1 MKKHSKIFRIIV
13 SFVIFTM
20 IVFGTNLSA
29 YADMELS
36 ITCHKALCSKKVQLC
51 GPLLYGATIPSSVPY
66 LGGTILNA
74 DNRIDATIYSMTT
87 NDHFFAAYCP
97 SYTNSGL
104 SKHAMALFRFSHVY
118 VAQSY
123 AQLTDDVTSG
133 DTTYRKT
140 GYHLTTYK
148 CTGSKRASVTGS
160 IISQVLADG
169 TFNDGYLSNDELDA
183 IETIIC
189 AKGCNGVKQ
198 EYEHHNWSMGTW
210 TNYDGTYHQR
220 TNTCSDCGYT
230 ETEKSIHR
238 TSSTDWTSISSTQH
252 QRTTTCTVCNYS
264 YTSKAN
270 HSWTYS
276 NYTSVDGTKHSVK
289 RTCSVC
295 GYTDT
300 IQQNHSFT
308 YSDWTYYPPS
318 DMLNLDPDSPDTSV
332 YHARKAE
339 CQNCGYSKYEYDE
352 HNIVRDFE
360 GYRQLEPDNGY
371 GYSPATYHYHREHCT
386 ICTYG
391 KTILSFH
398 KYNKNQNVYTDI
410 SDTQHHVKQT
420 CTDCGWLKEFDEN
433 HTFKTTWEVV
443 SETRHKKTDTC
454 VCGHT
459 NISYGD
465 HHDDDSDCY
474 CDDCGYLM
482 TRFSV
487 TVPATLSLVM
497 DKDGKVYAPTNA
509 AITNNSTAAVKVTG
523 ISLSPKNGWTVVP
536 YSTNMANQKVDSHKI
551 GLKLRDSQSV
561 LGNTMPVTGNWDIS
575 KDGNLPLTYSAVVS
589 ATSQPISGTNVLD
602 VTFVID
608 WRY

>member
-1 MKKHSKIFRIIV
+1 MKKHSKLFRIIV
-13 SFVIFTM
+13 AFMIFAM
-20 IVFGTNLSA
+20 VVFGTNLSA
-29 YADMELS
+29 YADTELS
-36 ITCHKALCSKKVQLC
+36 ITCHKSLCNKKIKFC
-51 GPLLYGATIPSSVPY
+51 GPLLYGTTIPSSVPY
-66 LGGTILNA
+66 LGGTIVNT
-74 DNRIDATIYSMTT
+74 DNTIDSTIYSMTT

-133 DTTYRKT
+133 ETTYRKT

-148 CTGSKRASVTGS
+148 CTGSKRASVTGA
-160 IISQVLADG
+160 IISQQLADG
-169 TFNDGYLSNDELDA
+169 TFNDGYLSNDELDT
-183 IETIIC
+183 IEEIIC
-189 AKGCNGVKQ
+189 ATGCNGVKR
-198 EYEHHNWSMGTW
+198 EYEHHTWSMGTW
-210 TNYDGTYHQR
+210 TKYDGTYHQR

-300 IQQNHSFT
+300 IQQNHSLV
-308 YSDWTYYPPS
+308 YGDWSYLTDQGGY
-318 DMLNLDPDSPDTSV
+318 DSAKHRRSV
-332 YHARKAE
+332 S
-339 CQNCGYSKYEYDE
+339 CSICGYSDYEYGS
-352 HNIVRDFE
+352 HNMVRDFE
-360 GYRQLEPDNGY
+360 GWRDSDNTWHYYTDTCSVCNYRAGHYSQHVYDNNQKT
-371 GYSPATYHYHREHCT
+371 YS
-386 ICTYG
+386 
-391 KTILSFH
+391 
-398 KYNKNQNVYTDI
+398 DI
-410 SDTQHHVKQT
+410 SDTQHRVTQLCKYCEHP
-420 CTDCGWLKEFDEN
+420 KEYEED
-433 HTFKTTWEVV
+433 HTFTTTCEPI
-443 SETRHKKTDTC
+443 SDTRHKFTSAC
-454 VCGHT
+454 VCGHA

-465 HHDDDSDCY
+465 HHDDDDDCY

-497 DKDGKVYAPTNA
+497 DKDGKVYTPTNA
-509 AITNNSTAAVKVTG
+509 VITNNSTAAVKVTG
-523 ISLSPKNGWTVVP
+523 ISLSPKNGWTIVP
-536 YSTNMANQKVDSHKI
+536 YSTKMANEKVDSHKI
-551 GLKLRDSQSV
+551 GLKLRDSQST
-561 LGNTMPVTGNWDIS
+561 LGNTMPITGNWDIS
-575 KDGNLPLTYSAVVS
+575 KDSNLPLTYSAVVS

-608 WRY
+608 WRD

>member
-1 MKKHSKIFRIIV
+1 MKKHSKLFRIIV
-13 SFVIFTM
+13 GFMIFTM
-20 IVFGTNLSA
+20 VVFGTNLSA
-29 YADMELS
+29 YADTELS
-36 ITCHKALCSKKVQLC
+36 ITCPKSLCSNKIKLC
-51 GPLLYGATIPSSVPY
+51 GPLLYGTTIPSSVPY

-133 DTTYRKT
+133 ETTYRKT

-210 TNYDGTYHQR
+210 TKYDGTYHQR
-220 TNTCSDCGYT
+220 TNTCNDCGYT

-264 YTSKAN
+264 NTQKAN

-300 IQQNHSFT
+300 IQQNHSLV
-308 YSDWTYYPPS
+308 YGDWLEYTQA
-318 DMLNLDPDSPDTSV
+318 DQNAIDNNAPDSIK
-332 YHARKAE
+332 YHVRTKS
-339 CQNCGYSKYEYDE
+339 CSSCGYTGYEYQE
-352 HNIVRDFE
+352 HNHVRDFE
-360 GYRQLEPDNGY
+360 GYKPEVTG
-371 GYSPATYHYHREHCT
+371 GFSGTYHYYTVHCT
-386 ICTYG
+386 ICTHGIIYYT
-391 KTILSFH
+391 KH
-398 KYNKNQNVYTDI
+398 KYNANDNVYTDI
-410 SDTQHHVKQT
+410 SETQHHVKQT
-420 CTDCGWLKEFDEN
+420 CTDCGWLNEFDED
-433 HTFKTTWEVV
+433 HTFTTTCEPI
-443 SETRHKKTDTC
+443 SDTRHKFTSVCK
-454 VCGHT
+454 CGHT

-497 DKDGKVYAPTNA
+497 DKDGKVYTPTNA
-509 AITNNSTAAVKVTG
+509 VITNNSTAAVKVTG
-523 ISLSPKNGWTVVP
+523 ISLTPKNGWSVVP
-536 YSTNMANQKVDSHKI
+536 YSTNMANEKVDSRKI

-561 LGNTMPVTGNWDIS
+561 SGNIMPVTGNWNIS
-575 KDGNLPLTYSAVVS
+575 KGSNLPLTYSAVVS
-589 ATSQPISGTNVLD
+589 ATSQPITGQNVLN

-608 WRY
+608 WRD

>member
-1 MKKHSKIFRIIV
+1 MKKHSKLFRIIV
-13 SFVIFTM
+13 GFMIFTM
-20 IVFGTNLSA
+20 VVFGTNLSA

-51 GPLLYGATIPSSVPY
+51 GPLLYGTTIPSSVPY

-133 DTTYRKT
+133 ETTYRKT

-210 TNYDGTYHQR
+210 TKYDGTYHQR
-220 TNTCSDCGYT
+220 TNTCNDCGYT
-230 ETEKSIHR
+230 EAEKSIHI

-264 YTSKAN
+264 NTQKAN

-300 IQQNHSFT
+300 IQQNHSLV
-308 YSDWTYYPPS
+308 YGDWLEYTQAGQNAI
-318 DMLNLDPDSPDTSV
+318 DNNAPDSIK
-332 YHARKAE
+332 YHVRTKS
-339 CQNCGYSKYEYDE
+339 CSSCGYTGYEYQE
-352 HNIVRDFE
+352 HNHVRDFE
-360 GYRQLEPDNGY
+360 GYK
-371 GYSPATYHYHREHCT
+371 PAVTGGFSGTSHYYTVHCT
-386 ICTYG
+386 ICTHGIIYYI
-391 KTILSFH
+391 KH
-398 KYNKNQNVYTDI
+398 KYNANDNVYTDI
-410 SDTQHHVKQT
+410 SETQHHVKQT
-420 CTDCGWLKEFDEN
+420 CTDCGWLNEFDED
-433 HTFKTTWEVV
+433 HTFTTTCEPI
-443 SETRHKKTDTC
+443 SDTRHKFTSVCK
-454 VCGHT
+454 CGHT

-465 HHDDDSDCY
+465 HHDDDNDCY

-497 DKDGKVYAPTNA
+497 DKDGKVYTPTNA
-509 AITNNSTAAVKVTG
+509 VITNNSTAAVKVTG
-523 ISLSPKNGWTVVP
+523 ISLTPKNGWTVVP
-536 YSTNMANQKVDSHKI
+536 YSTNMANQKVNSHKI
-551 GLKLRDSQSV
+551 GLKLRDSKSTS
-561 LGNTMPVTGNWDIS
+561 GNTMPVTGNWEIS
-575 KDGNLPLTYSAVVS
+575 KGSNLPLTYSAVVS
-589 ATSQPISGTNVLD
+589 ATSQPITGSNVLD

-608 WRY
+608 WRD

>member
-1 MKKHSKIFRIIV
+1 MKKHSGLFRIIV

-29 YADMELS
+29 YADTELS
-36 ITCHKALCSKKVQLC
+36 ITCPKSLCSNKIKLC
-51 GPLLYGATIPSSVPY
+51 GPLLYGTTIPSSVPY

-133 DTTYRKT
+133 ETTYRKT

-210 TNYDGTYHQR
+210 TKYDGTYHQR

-230 ETEKSIHR
+230 ETEKSIHI

-252 QRTTTCTVCNYS
+252 KRTVSCSVCGYS
-264 YTSKAN
+264 RTDKQD
-270 HSWTYS
+270 HSFTYS
-276 NYTSVDGTKHSVK
+276 NYISVDGTKHTVK

-300 IQQNHSFT
+300 IEQNHSLVYGDWEYFT
-308 YSDWTYYPPS
+308 TEYEGYDDDYHRRTVSCTKCSYSD
-318 DMLNLDPDSPDTSV
+318 
-332 YHARKAE
+332 
-339 CQNCGYSKYEYDE
+339 YEYE
-352 HNIVRDFE
+352 AHNMVRDFE
-360 GYRQLEPDNGY
+360 GWRPSDSSWHYYTDHCSVCNFGV
-371 GYSPATYHYHREHCT
+371 GHYSKHYYPT
-386 ICTYG
+386 
-391 KTILSFH
+391 
-398 KYNKNQNVYTDI
+398 NQNVYTDI
-410 SDTQHHVKQT
+410 SETQHHVMQT
-420 CTDCGWLKEFDEN
+420 CRNCAYVNEYDED
-433 HTFKTTWEVV
+433 HSFTTNCEPI
-443 SETRHKKTDTC
+443 SETQHKFTESC
-454 VCGHT
+454 ICGHA

-497 DKDGKVYAPTNA
+497 DKDGNVYTPTNA
-509 AITNNSTAAVKVTG
+509 VITNNSTAAVKVTD
-523 ISLSPKNGWTVVP
+523 ITLTAKNGWTVVP
-536 YSTNMANQKVDSHKI
+536 YSTNMANEKVDSHKI
-551 GLKLRDSQSV
+551 GLKLRDSQSE
-561 LGNTMPVTGNWDIS
+561 LGNTMPVTGDWTIA
-575 KDGNLPLTYSAVVS
+575 KDGSLPLTYTAVVS
-589 ATSQPISGTNVLD
+589 ATSQPVTNQNVLD

-608 WRY
+608 WRD

>member
-1 MKKHSKIFRIIV
+1 MKKHSGLFRIIV
-13 SFVIFTM
+13 SFVVFTM

-29 YADMELS
+29 YADTELS
-36 ITCHKALCSKKVQLC
+36 ITCPKALCSKKVQLC

-123 AQLTDDVTSG
+123 AQLTDDATSG
-133 DTTYRKT
+133 ETTYRKT

-169 TFNDGYLSNDELDA
+169 TFNDGYLSNDELDS

-210 TNYDGTYHQR
+210 TKYDGTYHQR
-220 TNTCSDCGYT
+220 TNTCNDCGYT

-276 NYTSVDGTKHSVK
+276 DYTSVDGTKHYVK

-300 IQQNHSFT
+300 IQQNHSLV
-308 YSDWTYYPPS
+308 YGDWSYLTDQGGY
-318 DMLNLDPDSPDTSV
+318 DSAKHRRSV
-332 YHARKAE
+332 S
-339 CQNCGYSKYEYDE
+339 CSICGYSDYEYGS
-352 HNIVRDFE
+352 HNMVRDFE
-360 GYRQLEPDNGY
+360 GWRDSDNTWHYYTDTCSVCNYRAGHYSQHAYDNNQKT
-371 GYSPATYHYHREHCT
+371 YS
-386 ICTYG
+386 
-391 KTILSFH
+391 
-398 KYNKNQNVYTDI
+398 DI
-410 SDTQHHVKQT
+410 SDAQHRVTQLCKYCEHP
-420 CTDCGWLKEFDEN
+420 KEYEED
-433 HTFKTTWEVV
+433 HTFTTTCEPI
-443 SETRHKKTDTC
+443 SDTRHKFTSVCK
-454 VCGHT
+454 CGHT
-459 NISYGD
+459 NTSYGD

-509 AITNNSTAAVKVTG
+509 VITNNSTAAVKVTG

-561 LGNTMPVTGNWDIS
+561 LGNTMPITGNWDIA
-575 KDGNLPLTYSAVVS
+575 KDSNLPLTYSAVVS
-589 ATSQPISGTNVLD
+589 ATSQPLTGRNVLD
-602 VTFVID
+602 ITFVID
-608 WRY
+608 WRD

>member
-1 MKKHSKIFRIIV
+1 MKKHSKLFRIIV

-20 IVFGTNLSA
+20 ILFGTNLSA
-29 YADMELS
+29 YADMGLS

-51 GPLLYGATIPSSVPY
+51 GPLLYGTTIPSSVPY

-133 DTTYRKT
+133 ETTYRKT

-210 TNYDGTYHQR
+210 TKYDGTYHQR
-220 TNTCSDCGYT
+220 TNTCNDCGYT

-238 TSSTDWTSISSTQH
+238 ISSTDWTSISSTQH

-264 YTSKAN
+264 NTQKAN

-300 IQQNHSFT
+300 IQQNHSLV
-308 YSDWTYYPPS
+308 YGDWSYLTDQGGY
-318 DMLNLDPDSPDTSV
+318 DSAKHRRSV
-332 YHARKAE
+332 S
-339 CQNCGYSKYEYDE
+339 CSICGYSDYEYGS
-352 HNIVRDFE
+352 HNMVRDFE
-360 GYRQLEPDNGY
+360 GWRDSDNTWHYYTDTCSVCNYRAGHYSQHAYDNNQKT
-371 GYSPATYHYHREHCT
+371 YS
-386 ICTYG
+386 
-391 KTILSFH
+391 
-398 KYNKNQNVYTDI
+398 DI
-410 SDTQHHVKQT
+410 SDTQHRVTQLCKYCEHP
-420 CTDCGWLKEFDEN
+420 KEYEED
-433 HTFKTTWEVV
+433 HTFTTTCEPI
-443 SETRHKKTDTC
+443 SDTRHKFTSVCK
-454 VCGHT
+454 CGHT
-459 NISYGD
+459 NTSYGD

-497 DKDGKVYAPTNA
+497 DKDGKVYTPTNA
-509 AITNNSTAAVKVTG
+509 VITNNSTAAVKVTG
-523 ISLSPKNGWTVVP
+523 ISLSPKNGWTIVP
-536 YSTNMANQKVDSHKI
+536 YSTNMANEKVDSYKI
-551 GLKLRDSQSV
+551 GLKLRDSKSTS
-561 LGNTMPVTGNWDIS
+561 GNSMPLTGNWNIS
-575 KDGNLPLTYSAVVS
+575 KGSNLPLIYSAVVS
-589 ATSQPISGTNVLD
+589 ATSQPITGQNVLD

-608 WRY
+608 WRD